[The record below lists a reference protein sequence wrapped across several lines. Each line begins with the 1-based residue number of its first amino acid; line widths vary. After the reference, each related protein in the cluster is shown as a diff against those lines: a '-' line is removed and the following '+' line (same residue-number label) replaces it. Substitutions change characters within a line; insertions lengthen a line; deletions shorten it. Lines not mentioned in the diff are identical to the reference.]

1 MSSRAGVA
9 VGVLLLAGFAVTLA
23 VLIVNRLSDQQVAV
37 LTGAVCGAGL
47 ALPLGL
53 ALGAY
58 AAASRPARR
67 PEPPAPPIIYM
78 ASPPAPITPV
88 SPPRSIELGDYPAP
102 TRRSFNVIGDSG
114 FDDE

>member
-1 MSSRAGVA
+1 MSSRSSVVIVA
-9 VGVLLLAGFAVTLA
+9 LAITGFAMTLA
-23 VLIVNRLSDQQVAV
+23 VMIVNRLSDQQVAV

-58 AAASRPARR
+58 AAASRRTRR
-67 PEPPAPPIIYM
+67 PEQSAPPIIYM
-78 ASPPAPITPV
+78 TPPPAPIAPA

-102 TRRSFNVIGDSG
+102 VRRAFNVIGDSG
-114 FDDE
+114 LDEE

>member
-1 MSSRAGVA
+1 MSSRSSLAIVA
-9 VGVLLLAGFAVTLA
+9 LAITGFAVTLA
-23 VLIVNRLSDQQVAV
+23 VMIVNRLSDQQVAV

-58 AAASRPARR
+58 AATSRRAHR

-78 ASPPAPITPV
+78 TPPSAPSAPV
-88 SPPRSIELGDYPAP
+88 SPPRPIELADYPAP
-102 TRRSFNVIGDSG
+102 ARRTFNVIGDSG
-114 FDDE
+114 FEDE